1 MRFYLSC
8 LLSVG
13 GVPPSS
19 SLCNK
24 GSSRATGYCA
34 CVGTGTNKMNQKQSV
49 YIILCDTRTSA
60 WEYGPERTQA

>member
-13 GVPPSS
+13 GDPPSS

-24 GSSRATGYCA
+24 GSSRATARVPGARERADDAPGQAASGGAQAEKKDLTY
-34 CVGTGTNKMNQKQSV
+34 V
-49 YIILCDTRTSA
+49 Y
-60 WEYGPERTQA
+60 E

>member
-13 GVPPSS
+13 GDPPSS

-24 GSSRATGYCA
+24 GSSRATAQVPGERMLNSGKSPSP
-34 CVGTGTNKMNQKQSV
+34 GTRSGCMGIHMS
-49 YIILCDTRTSA
+49 
-60 WEYGPERTQA
+60 GPSHKPQA

>member
-13 GVPPSS
+13 GDPPSS

-24 GSSRATGYCA
+24 GSSRATARVPGA
-34 CVGTGTNKMNQKQSV
+34 RETADDAPG
-49 YIILCDTRTSA
+49 
-60 WEYGPERTQA
+60 QAASGGAQAEKKI